1 AQEDLGSD
9 ALGAD
14 SPYARVLAASDCTSD
29 SHSFGLFLDGLQAL
43 VEEHSHVVSLALP
56 PPTLPASAL
65 FCFVQALFSPSG
77 VALRTLQK
85 LYAHLRAIPVGT
97 FDTVSVPGT
106 RVAPDEATKDILY
119 LTTVA
124 EVVALL
130 LAAADSWAVMQPVGL
145 PMELG
150 RRCVFGAFEDV
161 IGDYVQL
168 ERRIIERAYAESLG
182 QWMMKSKER
191 LNQLPPPSAVAAAAG
206 ILAGRIDAKAEAER
220 PRRNSVSSARILGGA
235 AGMESSRT
243 ANFSQRRLQMDEYKA
258 RVLKVLEAKLGISL
272 SSGMQG
278 IGGGSDDA
286 EGDDA
291 GASSAKVGLTKFD
304 AVPRRWPSGGAQ
316 TKPVHQGRTVVGE
329 VLWNSPVS
337 IDLCLNMVL
346 TNRDAIDRLAVFAEA
361 PPDMR
366 LRKLAQEAIE
376 SVFCI
381 LLQSVGNHVR
391 PAFSKILV
399 ELKDLEQTAMVVM
412 VTQKRTTS
420 LNNTRQP
427 VSPSTAPAQTSAV
440 TAKSNFPV
448 YSAQRIQAE
457 KELREKFASVEL
469 RFFELIHLSDLVVQ
483 MLEIYYKKDMCMFI
497 DESDFLNMCNQEKKA
512 LEHAIDDS
520 VAVGMDCVIE
530 VILRQT
536 QHILDTEQHAL
547 DYHPDSN
554 ISLTLTPSLAC
565 TRAVQFLGE
574 STAVLQSMTMQKQ
587 MRGVFMGEIGQRLFS
602 VLLDNIKRFQIT
614 EPGGFQLIADLNL
627 YYDWA
632 ASNVDLDT
640 LRYFTAL
647 KDLANCFILA
657 PRDLRGF
664 LRDQY
669 SRRTFDGVMRS
680 EEVYDV
686 VACRADYKQI
696 RTQVEGHC
704 DFM

>member
-1 AQEDLGSD
+1 MHGDYAAFRSLANPMPPMLWHSAAGRMRSPAEIAERLDQLQWFGRGRFTHDAYIINRRLLIVADKFEDAYRDRFTRAFLSGDCTQMRTHAAVMENIRGGRGCIRLLTDAHPLFSAQEDLGTD
-9 ALGAD
+9 AFGAD
-14 SPYARVLAASDCTSD
+14 SPYARVFAASDCTSD

-182 QWMMKSKER
+182 RWMVKSKER
-191 LNQLPPPSAVAAAAG
+191 LNQPPPPSAAAAAAVM
-206 ILAGRIDAKAEAER
+206 LAGRIDAKVETER
-220 PRRNSVSSARILGGA
+220 PRRDSVSSARILGGA

-243 ANFSQRRLQMDEYKA
+243 VNFSQRRLQMDEYKA
-258 RVLKVLEAKLGISL
+258 RVLKVLGAKLGISL
-272 SSGMQG
+272 SSEMQG
-278 IGGGSDDA
+278 IDGESDDA
-286 EGDDA
+286 EGGDA
-291 GASSAKVGLTKFD
+291 GASLTGVGLTKFD
-304 AVPRRWPSGGAQ
+304 AVSKRWPSGGVQ
-316 TKPVHQGRTVVGE
+316 TKPVNQGRTVVGE

-361 PPDMR
+361 PPGMR

-391 PAFSKILV
+391 PAFSKILA
-399 ELKDLEQTAMVVM
+399 ELKDLEHTAMVVM
-412 VTQKRTTS
+412 
-420 LNNTRQP
+420 
-427 VSPSTAPAQTSAV
+427 
-440 TAKSNFPV
+440 
-448 YSAQRIQAE
+448 
-457 KELREKFASVEL
+457 
-469 RFFELIHLSDLVVQ
+469 
-483 MLEIYYKKDMCMFI
+483 
-497 DESDFLNMCNQEKKA
+497 
-512 LEHAIDDS
+512 
-520 VAVGMDCVIE
+520 
-530 VILRQT
+530 
-536 QHILDTEQHAL
+536 
-547 DYHPDSN
+547 
-554 ISLTLTPSLAC
+554 
-565 TRAVQFLGE
+565 
-574 STAVLQSMTMQKQ
+574 
-587 MRGVFMGEIGQRLFS
+587 
-602 VLLDNIKRFQIT
+602 
-614 EPGGFQLIADLNL
+614 
-627 YYDWA
+627 
-632 ASNVDLDT
+632 
-640 LRYFTAL
+640 
-647 KDLANCFILA
+647 
-657 PRDLRGF
+657 
-664 LRDQY
+664 
-669 SRRTFDGVMRS
+669 
-680 EEVYDV
+680 
-686 VACRADYKQI
+686 
-696 RTQVEGHC
+696 
-704 DFM
+704 

>member
-1 AQEDLGSD
+1 MHSDYAAFRSLANPMPPMLWHSAAGRMRSPAEIAERLDQLQWFGRGGFTHDACIINRRLLIVADKFEDAYRDRFTRAFLSGDCTQMRAHAAVMENIRGGRGCIRLLTDAHPLFSAQEDLGTD
-9 ALGAD
+9 AFGAD

-145 PMELG
+145 LMELG

-168 ERRIIERAYAESLG
+168 ERRIIERSYAESLG
-182 QWMMKSKER
+182 RWMVKSKER
-191 LNQLPPPSAVAAAAG
+191 LNQPPPPSAVAAAAG

-243 ANFSQRRLQMDEYKA
+243 VNFSQRRLQIDEYKA
-258 RVLKVLEAKLGISL
+258 RVLKVLEVKLGISL
-272 SSGMQG
+272 SSEMQG
-278 IGGGSDDA
+278 IDGGSDDA

-291 GASSAKVGLTKFD
+291 EGDDAGGSSAGVGLTKFD
-304 AVPRRWPSGGAQ
+304 AVSRRWPSGGAQ
-316 TKPVHQGRTVVGE
+316 TKPIHQGRTVVGE

-337 IDLCLNMVL
+337 IDLSLNMVL

-391 PAFSKILV
+391 PAFSKILA

-412 VTQKRTTS
+412 
-420 LNNTRQP
+420 
-427 VSPSTAPAQTSAV
+427 
-440 TAKSNFPV
+440 
-448 YSAQRIQAE
+448 
-457 KELREKFASVEL
+457 
-469 RFFELIHLSDLVVQ
+469 
-483 MLEIYYKKDMCMFI
+483 
-497 DESDFLNMCNQEKKA
+497 
-512 LEHAIDDS
+512 
-520 VAVGMDCVIE
+520 
-530 VILRQT
+530 
-536 QHILDTEQHAL
+536 
-547 DYHPDSN
+547 
-554 ISLTLTPSLAC
+554 
-565 TRAVQFLGE
+565 
-574 STAVLQSMTMQKQ
+574 
-587 MRGVFMGEIGQRLFS
+587 
-602 VLLDNIKRFQIT
+602 
-614 EPGGFQLIADLNL
+614 
-627 YYDWA
+627 
-632 ASNVDLDT
+632 
-640 LRYFTAL
+640 
-647 KDLANCFILA
+647 
-657 PRDLRGF
+657 
-664 LRDQY
+664 
-669 SRRTFDGVMRS
+669 
-680 EEVYDV
+680 
-686 VACRADYKQI
+686 
-696 RTQVEGHC
+696 
-704 DFM
+704 